1 MKKGQFVSEKLNREL
16 RKMDKKKTAMSNGV
30 QVVILIACIA
40 LISSGIIMYKNTI
53 TAEKLYNEILVFDDN
68 EVVKDPTTSED
79 EDVVTSDEKENNISN
94 MFVQQIGEDAVG
106 VLEIPSA
113 NIQGIIKEGVEY
125 STLDRYIGMF
135 NGSAKPGQKGNF
147 CVAAHNNTCT
157 QIFRNLDS
165 VKNGDLVHIRT
176 RKAEYT
182 YKVYDK
188 FIVEPT
194 QTEVL
199 GKSNKK
205 IITII
210 TCTPSGLQ
218 RIVVRGELVEE

>member
-1 MKKGQFVSEKLNREL
+1 MKRGQFVSDKLNREL
-16 RKMDKKKTAMSNGV
+16 NKMDKKRTAMSNGV
-30 QVVILIACIA
+30 QICILILTIA

-68 EVVKDPTTSED
+68 EVVETEESEQ
-79 EDVVTSDEKENNISN
+79 VVEEQKQSNNISN
-94 MFVQQIGEDAVG
+94 IFVQQIAEDAVG

-125 STLDRYIGMF
+125 STLERYIGMF
-135 NGSAKPGQKGNF
+135 DGSAKPGQTGN
-147 CVAAHNNTCT
+147 CCLAAHNNTCT

-165 VKNGDLVHIRT
+165 VTIGDIVKIRT

-188 FIVEPT
+188 FIVDPT

-205 IITII
+205 IVTII
-210 TCTPSGLQ
+210 TCTPNGLQ